1 MCLQSGHLNKTDH
14 WPINIGKSNFI
25 KNSSQKLKETD
36 RGKSLVEVEESKKTD
51 YNYGETRTESLVEKL
66 GLGGETSYDVGND
79 MDLKNGVM
87 EDGQDQVDKDL
98 VNTNQYRG
106 IGNMVGDYDDGDY
119 KRKNIYYDD

>member
-66 GLGGETSYDVGND
+66 GLGGETSKD

-106 IGNMVGDYDDGDY
+106 IGNMVGDYDDGD
-119 KRKNIYYDD
+119 